1 MFLKQTILSDAVENT
16 EGLKIVYDDVAP
28 YAKENSTPQVI
39 DPGLHPH
46 TGLRP
51 RKGLYPRATTV
62 RQDYPDLK
70 RDDLTYPGYAFCY
83 PGFALLNGDFVNFPD
98 DPDEYGYVSDEVS
111 DDNGNFKY
119 TIFEEGLRPR
129 IGLHPSEFLYPKAT
143 TPIKSVSKQPPNTKK
158 IVRYSAN
165 SDGSGM
171 TETKQSDSQYVGIG
185 YMPTEVYEHENLLSN
200 SDFKNGITGWN
211 ITNNS
216 IISIDSDVPSVGLP
230 EQNAKIIKNTNS
242 TSPTKRGHAVQYV
255 FLDPGTYTLSSYVY
269 ADQYYTG
276 AVSIEKY
283 RTPIAGGYLESRVS
297 STNIRG
303 QWIRISLTVTLSI
316 YDRYMF
322 ACAGGTR
329 TDTNPYPLYGYHPKL
344 ERGDVVT
351 DWTPTPSEWLSDTS
365 NYQWIPIQEYGQ
377 YIDSPSITVTF
388 NQKFTSVGVLL
399 TFNTMSGDYANNINI
414 KWFSEGEL
422 LSSMDFSPDSTK
434 YFCSNY
440 VTYYDK
446 IIITFLSTSK
456 PNRPV
461 FLTRIDY
468 GIYREFLSDEI
479 REISCLQ
486 EINAISEN
494 ISINTMNTTVSAKAN
509 IPFDLQ
515 KKQKLSLYFNGGL
528 IGCFYLKNGSRK
540 SKTDYYMDSHDA
552 LGVLDGNE
560 YHGGI
565 YTGQLV
571 PDVIAEIFS
580 GEDFNYLLADD
591 FDNVPLYGYIPYTTK
606 RNALV
611 QIAFAIGA
619 VVDTSNYDGV
629 VIYPKQTI
637 TSGEFTSADIFG
649 GLTLEH
655 SDVVTG
661 VRLTV
666 HDYQQSNETAEIYSG
681 VLNGTAEIVFQEP
694 YHDLTITGGTIGTH
708 GNNYAYITG
717 TGGTVTL
724 TGKKYS
730 HYMTTI
736 SKDNPNIIY
745 NKNIKEVQDATLV
758 YSGNASTVLD
768 RVYEYYQRAENVNCD
783 VILGNK
789 VIGQVVDIDTD
800 YDGVKTGT
808 IEKVMYSFAGSIK
821 AEVTIHE

>member
-28 YAKENSTPQVI
+28 YAKENSNPQVI
-39 DPGLHPH
+39 DPGLRPH
-46 TGLRP
+46 TGLHP
-51 RKGLYPRATTV
+51 SKSLHPRATTV

-83 PGFALLNGDFVNFPD
+83 PGFALLDGNFINFPD
-98 DPDEYGYVSDEVS
+98 EPGDYGFVSDETS
-111 DDNGNFKY
+111 NDSGNFKY
-119 TIFEEGLRPR
+119 TVSQEGLKPHIGLRPQMW
-129 IGLHPSEFLYPKAT
+129 LYP
-143 TPIKSVSKQPPNTKK
+143 SNTYNK
-158 IVRYSAN
+158 
-165 SDGSGM
+165 
-171 TETKQSDSQYVGIG
+171 
-185 YMPTEVYEHENLLSN
+185 
-200 SDFKNGITGWN
+200 
-211 ITNNS
+211 
-216 IISIDSDVPSVGLP
+216 
-230 EQNAKIIKNTNS
+230 
-242 TSPTKRGHAVQYV
+242 
-255 FLDPGTYTLSSYVY
+255 YTDAPV
-269 ADQYYTG
+269 
-276 AVSIEKY
+276 
-283 RTPIAGGYLESRVS
+283 
-297 STNIRG
+297 
-303 QWIRISLTVTLSI
+303 LTI
-316 YDRYMF
+316 
-322 ACAGGTR
+322 
-329 TDTNPYPLYGYHPKL
+329 
-344 ERGDVVT
+344 
-351 DWTPTPSEWLSDTS
+351 
-365 NYQWIPIQEYGQ
+365 
-377 YIDSPSITVTF
+377 TF
-388 NQKFTSVGVLL
+388 NQKFTSVGILL
-399 TFNTMSGDYANNINI
+399 TFNTMSGDYASHINVQ
-414 KWFSEGEL
+414 WFADGEL
-422 LSSMDFSPDSTK
+422 LSSMDFNPDGPL

-479 REISCLQ
+479 RNISCLQ

-494 ISINTMNTTVSAKAN
+494 ISINTMNFTAGTKSSVA
-509 IPFDLQ
+509 FDLQ
-515 KKQKLSLYFNGGL
+515 KKQKLSVYFNGGL

-580 GEDFNYLLADD
+580 GEDFNYLLSDD
-591 FDNVPLYGYIPYTTK
+591 FDSVPLYGYIPYTTK

-629 VIYPKQTI
+629 VIYPKQTVK
-637 TSGEFTSADIFG
+637 SGEFTSADIFG

-666 HDYQQSNETAEIYSG
+666 HDYQPSNESAEIYSG

-745 NKNIKEVQDATLV
+745 NKNIKEVQEATLV
-758 YSGNASTVLD
+758 YKDNASTVLD

-783 VILGNK
+783 VILGDK
-789 VIGQVVDIDTD
+789 VIGQVVDIDTE

>member
-1 MFLKQTILSDAVENT
+1 MFLKQTILSDVTENT
-16 EGLKIVYDDVAP
+16 KGLKIVYDDVAP
-28 YAKENSTPQVI
+28 YAKENSNPQVI
-39 DPGLHPH
+39 DPGLRPH
-46 TGLRP
+46 VGLRP
-51 RKGLYPRATTV
+51 RKGLYPRTTTV

-70 RDDLTYPGYAFCY
+70 RDDLIYPGYAFCY
-83 PGFALLNGDFVNFPD
+83 PGFALLDGNFINFPD
-98 DPDEYGYVSDEVS
+98 DPGDYGFVSDEVS
-111 DDNGNFKY
+111 NDNGNFKY
-119 TIFEEGLRPR
+119 TVSQEGLRPR
-129 IGLHPSEFLYPKAT
+129 TGLRPQMWLYP
-143 TPIKSVSKQPPNTKK
+143 
-158 IVRYSAN
+158 
-165 SDGSGM
+165 
-171 TETKQSDSQYVGIG
+171 
-185 YMPTEVYEHENLLSN
+185 
-200 SDFKNGITGWN
+200 
-211 ITNNS
+211 
-216 IISIDSDVPSVGLP
+216 
-230 EQNAKIIKNTNS
+230 
-242 TSPTKRGHAVQYV
+242 
-255 FLDPGTYTLSSYVY
+255 
-269 ADQYYTG
+269 
-276 AVSIEKY
+276 
-283 RTPIAGGYLESRVS
+283 S
-297 STNIRG
+297 STYNKYTDAPV
-303 QWIRISLTVTLSI
+303 LTI
-316 YDRYMF
+316 
-322 ACAGGTR
+322 
-329 TDTNPYPLYGYHPKL
+329 
-344 ERGDVVT
+344 
-351 DWTPTPSEWLSDTS
+351 
-365 NYQWIPIQEYGQ
+365 
-377 YIDSPSITVTF
+377 TF
-388 NQKFTSVGVLL
+388 NQKFTSVGILL
-399 TFNTMSGDYANNINI
+399 TFNTMSGDYASHINI
-414 KWFSEGEL
+414 QWFADGEL
-422 LSSMDFSPDSTK
+422 LSSMDFNPDATK

-468 GIYREFLSDEI
+468 GIYREFLTDEI
-479 REISCLQ
+479 RNISCLQ

-494 ISINTMNTTVSAKAN
+494 ISINTMNFTAGTKSSVA
-509 IPFDLQ
+509 FDLQ
-515 KKQKLSLYFNGGL
+515 KKQKLSVYFNGGL

-580 GEDFNYLLADD
+580 GEDFNYLLSDN

-629 VIYPKQTI
+629 IIYPKQTEK
-637 TSGEFTSADIFG
+637 TGEFTSSEIFD

-666 HDYQQSNETAEIYSG
+666 HDYQASNETAEIYNG

-694 YHDLTITGGTIGTH
+694 YHDLTITGGTIGEH

-724 TGKKYS
+724 TGKKYN
-730 HYMTTI
+730 HFMTTI
-736 SKDNPNIIY
+736 SKDNPNITY
-745 NKNIKEVQDATLV
+745 NKNIKEVQEATLV

-783 VILGNK
+783 VVLGTK

>member
-1 MFLKQTILSDAVENT
+1 MFLKQTILSDAIENT

-28 YAKENSTPQVI
+28 YAKENSNPQVI
-39 DPGLHPH
+39 DPGLRPH
-46 TGLRP
+46 VGLRP
-51 RKGLYPRATTV
+51 RKGLHPRATTV

-83 PGFALLNGDFVNFPD
+83 PGFALLDGNFINFPD
-98 DPDEYGYVSDEVS
+98 DPGDYGFVSDEVS
-111 DDNGNFKY
+111 NDNGNFKY
-119 TIFEEGLRPR
+119 TVIKKGLKPHTGLRPQMW
-129 IGLHPSEFLYPKAT
+129 LYP
-143 TPIKSVSKQPPNTKK
+143 
-158 IVRYSAN
+158 
-165 SDGSGM
+165 
-171 TETKQSDSQYVGIG
+171 
-185 YMPTEVYEHENLLSN
+185 
-200 SDFKNGITGWN
+200 
-211 ITNNS
+211 
-216 IISIDSDVPSVGLP
+216 
-230 EQNAKIIKNTNS
+230 
-242 TSPTKRGHAVQYV
+242 
-255 FLDPGTYTLSSYVY
+255 
-269 ADQYYTG
+269 
-276 AVSIEKY
+276 
-283 RTPIAGGYLESRVS
+283 S
-297 STNIRG
+297 STYNKYTDAPV
-303 QWIRISLTVTLSI
+303 LTI
-316 YDRYMF
+316 
-322 ACAGGTR
+322 
-329 TDTNPYPLYGYHPKL
+329 
-344 ERGDVVT
+344 
-351 DWTPTPSEWLSDTS
+351 
-365 NYQWIPIQEYGQ
+365 
-377 YIDSPSITVTF
+377 TF
-388 NQKFTSVGVLL
+388 NQKFTSVGILL
-399 TFNTMSGDYANNINI
+399 TFNTMSGDFASSINI
-414 KWFSEGEL
+414 QWFADGEL
-422 LSSMDFSPDSTK
+422 LSSMDFNPDATK

-479 REISCLQ
+479 RNISCLQ

-494 ISINTMNTTVSAKAN
+494 ISINTMNFTARTKTNVA
-509 IPFDLQ
+509 FDLQ
-515 KKQKLSLYFNGGL
+515 KKQKLSVYFNGGL

-571 PDVIAEIFS
+571 PDVIAEIFN
-580 GEDFNYLLADD
+580 GEDFNYLISDE
-591 FDNVPLYGYIPYTTK
+591 FDNVPLYGYIPYTKK

-629 VIYPKQTI
+629 VIYPKQTVK
-637 TSGEFTSADIFG
+637 SGEFTSADVFG

-666 HDYQQSNETAEIYSG
+666 HDYQPSNESAEIYSG

-694 YHDLTITGGTIGTH
+694 YHDLVITGGTIGTY

-736 SKDNPNIIY
+736 AKDNPNIIY
-745 NKNIKEVQDATLV
+745 NKNIKEVQEATLV
-758 YSGNASTVLD
+758 YKGNASTVLD